1 MESQAFDDLT
11 RKLATGISRRS
22 VLKGMFGTT
31 AAILAGTRAGSTLA
45 GASKTGVCHYTGSGT
60 NPWQYI
66 DIADAAVQTHLDHG
80 DDLYELGTSIK
91 HCGVCG
97 NTCVDAP
104 ANGSPA
110 CIEGRCDFTCN
121 AGYEPDGNGAC
132 VPIESCDQTCVDP
145 HVLNSE
151 ACECACS
158 IESCVEP
165 HVLDGC
171 ACVCDVDSC
180 PEGSTLNPDTCNCD
194 PDTTCEA
201 PETKA
206 KCEEIGGI
214 WNDSDCTCAE
224 GCDPDGLGKAACDK
238 NGGTWN
244 PEDCSCTGACPP
256 KGASK
261 CEETGGTWDAETCN
275 CIDG

>member
-80 DDLYELGTSIK
+80 DDLYELGTSVK

-132 VPIESCDQTCVDP
+132 VPIESCEQTCVDP
-145 HVLNSE
+145 YVLNDKT
-151 ACECACS
+151 CECECTL
-158 IESCVEP
+158 E
-165 HVLDGC
+165 
-171 ACVCDVDSC
+171 SC
-180 PEGSTLNPDTCNCD
+180 PEGSMLNPATCACD
-194 PDTTCEA
+194 PDTTCD
-201 PETKA
+201 PKLVA
-206 KCEEIGGI
+206 KCEANGGTI
-214 WNDSDCTCAE
+214 DAETCE
-224 GCDPDGLGKAACDK
+224 CSGFCDPLEEATCEK
-238 NGGTWN
+238 NGGTWDSD
-244 PEDCSCTGACPP
+244 DCSCAGGCPP
-256 KGASK
+256 DAILK
-261 CEETGGTWDAETCN
+261 CEETGGTWDAETCD